1 MLFIE
6 NRVKKTHCFFNR
18 SSYIIPIAVN
28 GLPAV
33 DTLQNNSVLTDIL
46 LTYINEDF

>member
-1 MLFIE
+1 MLFAE
-6 NRVKKTHCFFNR
+6 NHVKKPCCFFNR
-18 SSYIIPIAVN
+18 SSYVIPIAVN

-46 LTYINEDF
+46 INIP